1 MAADGGAP
9 GTIAVIEGENYRPV
23 QEESESAHAPIL
35 LMPPSVKSIST
46 DAKPAGRLSVPA

>member
-1 MAADGGAP
+1 VAADGGAP